1 MKKCIA
7 IFLCVCVFCAFSAT
21 AFAVQEDTLQWEEEY
36 GIPRPLREDYDSD
49 AAYGA
54 AFDVWFEGYGN
65 FVIQKSQEEAARIA
79 AEEEAHRQAAEEQAV
94 SDAASPKP
102 IESVGSSDGSSSQ
115 ALENDS
121 DDKYPLGSYVDPAGI
136 VWSPDGTRL
145 SPSPAPDT
153 ALALGPAEDDVL
165 LSGELA
171 GPDDLPASADPDALA
186 VTAGLASDI
195 AADSPVSYVVDLRPA
210 DTPVTVLEG
219 LKALVTSIFGE
230 YTPVT
235 TTSVVTQTVG
245 NDTYQYLLETVAP
258 GAAGVD
264 YEWLAGVVLFG
275 ILLFCLMKLLGGV
288 LK

>member
-1 MKKCIA
+1 M
-7 IFLCVCVFCAFSAT
+7 
-21 AFAVQEDTLQWEEEY
+21 QWEEEY

-79 AEEEAHRQAAEEQAV
+79 AEEEAVRQAAEEQAV

-121 DDKYPLGSYVDPAGI
+121 DDKYPLGSYVDPAGN
-136 VWSPDGTRL
+136 VYSPSGALL
-145 SPSPAPDT
+145 SPPAAPAAEAPLEAAPSAPAAEEADT
-153 ALALGPAEDDVL
+153 LTVI
-165 LSGELA
+165 
-171 GPDDLPASADPDALA
+171 
-186 VTAGLASDI
+186 AGLVEDI
-195 AADSPVSYVVDLRPA
+195 AQDPPVWYVEDLRPS
-210 DTPVTVLEG
+210 DTVTAVPDG
-219 LKALVTSIFGE
+219 LKALVASLFGE

-235 TTSVVTQTVG
+235 TTAVVTETVG
-245 NDTYQYLLETVAP
+245 NDTHQYLVETVAP

-264 YEWLAGVVLFG
+264 YEWLSGVFLFG